1 MNNNNE
7 VKVKN
12 SSNIEEAA
20 GFARVLVQILT
31 KSSIIA
37 AVLSIIFGAIA
48 DRKNK
53 KLQNLNEKK

>member
-1 MNNNNE
+1 MNKNNE

-31 KSSIIA
+31 KLSIIA

-48 DRKNK
+48 DRRNK
-53 KLQNLNEKK
+53 KSQNLNEKK

>member
-1 MNNNNE
+1 MNRNNE

-31 KSSIIA
+31 KLSIIA

-48 DRKNK
+48 DRRNK
-53 KLQNLNEKK
+53 KSQNLNEKK

>member
-7 VKVKN
+7 LKVKN

-20 GFARVLVQILT
+20 GFARVLVQVLT

-48 DRKNK
+48 DRRNK
-53 KLQNLNEKK
+53 KSQNLNEKK